1 MNILVTAFDPFGG
14 EQVNPA
20 QQAVERLADTIK
32 EAKLHKL
39 VVPTV
44 FGKAAEDVIAAMDAL
59 RPDAVICVGQAGG
72 RRAVTPERVA
82 INVMDANILDNA
94 GQKPVD
100 EPVVADGPAAY
111 FSTLPVKAMVQA
123 IRDAGLP
130 GEISNS
136 AGTFVCN
143 SLLYSV
149 LHHAAVHMP
158 NTRAVF
164 VHVPY
169 VPEQTAGKDGIAS
182 MPLEDIVRALS
193 AAIEGIQ

>member
-1 MNILVTAFDPFGG
+1 MNILVTAFDPFDG
-14 EQVNPA
+14 EKINPA
-20 QQAVERLADTIK
+20 QQAVERLADTIG
-32 EAKLHKL
+32 EAKVHKL
-39 VVPTV
+39 IVPTV
-44 FGKAAEDVIAAMDAL
+44 FGKAAEYVIEEMNAL

-72 RRAVTPERVA
+72 RKSVTPERVA
-82 INVMDANILDNA
+82 INVMDANIKDNI
-94 GQKPVD
+94 GQQPID
-100 EPVVADGPAAY
+100 EVIVADGPAAY

-130 GEISNS
+130 GDISNS

-149 LHHAAVHMP
+149 LHHAAMNMP
-158 NTRAVF
+158 QTRAVF

-169 VPEQTAGKDGIAS
+169 IPEQTVGKDGVAS

-193 AAIEGIQ
+193 AAIVGIQ

>member
-14 EQVNPA
+14 EAVNPA
-20 QQAVERLADTIK
+20 QQAVERLADTIGT
-32 EAKLHKL
+32 AKIHKL
-39 VVPTV
+39 IIPTV
-44 FGKAAEDVIAAMDAL
+44 FGNAAENVIAEMDVL

-72 RRAVTPERVA
+72 RKAVTPERVA
-82 INVMDANILDNA
+82 INVMDANIKDNI
-94 GQKPVD
+94 GQQPVD
-100 EPVVADGPAAY
+100 VPIIEDGPAAY
-111 FSTLPVKAMVQA
+111 FSTLPIKAMVQA

-130 GEISNS
+130 GEVSNS

-149 LHHAAVHMP
+149 LHHAALYMP
-158 NTRAVF
+158 ETRAVF

-169 VPEQTAGKDGIAS
+169 IPEQVAGKDGVAS

-193 AAIEGIQ
+193 AAIEAIQ

>member
-14 EQVNPA
+14 EKINPA
-20 QQAVERLADTIK
+20 QQAVERLADTIG
-32 EAKLHKL
+32 EAKIHKL
-39 VVPTV
+39 IVPTV
-44 FGKAAEDVIAAMDAL
+44 FGKAAENVIEEMNAL

-72 RRAVTPERVA
+72 RKSVTPERVA
-82 INVMDANILDNA
+82 INVMDANITDNI

-100 EPVVADGPAAY
+100 EVIVADGPAAY
-111 FSTLPVKAMVQA
+111 FSTLPIKRMVQA
-123 IRDAGLP
+123 IRDAGLS
-130 GEISNS
+130 GDVSNS

-149 LHHAAVHMP
+149 LHHAALHMP
-158 NTRAVF
+158 QTRAVF

-169 VPEQTAGKDGIAS
+169 IPEQTVGKESVAS

-193 AAIEGIQ
+193 AAIMGIQ

>member
-1 MNILVTAFDPFGG
+1 MKILVTAFDPFGG
-14 EQVNPA
+14 ESVNPA
-20 QQAVERLADTIK
+20 QQAVELLADEIEGK
-32 EAKLHKL
+32 MIRKL
-39 VVPTV
+39 VIPTV
-44 FGKAAEDVIAAMDAL
+44 FGRAAELVIEAMNTI

-82 INVMDANILDNA
+82 INVMDANIKDNV
-94 GQKPVD
+94 GQQPVD
-100 EPVVADGPAAY
+100 EPIVPGGPAAY
-111 FSTLPVKAMVQA
+111 FSTLPVKTMVAA

-130 GEISNS
+130 GDISNS

-149 LHHAAVHMP
+149 LHHAAEHMP
-158 NTRAVF
+158 ETRAVF

-169 VPEQTAGKDGIAS
+169 IPEQTVGKENVPS

-193 AAIEGIQ
+193 AAIAKL

>member
-14 EQVNPA
+14 EQINPA
-20 QQAVERLADTIK
+20 QQAVERLADTIG
-32 EAKLHKL
+32 EAAIHKL
-39 VVPTV
+39 IVPTV
-44 FGKAAEDVIAAMDAL
+44 FGKAAENVIGQMDAL

-72 RRAVTPERVA
+72 RKAVTPERVA
-82 INVMDANILDNA
+82 INVMDANIKDNI
-94 GQKPVD
+94 GQQPTD
-100 EPVVADGPAAY
+100 EPVVPGGPAAY

-130 GEISNS
+130 GEISNT

-149 LHHAAVHMP
+149 LHHAAEHMP
-158 NTRAVF
+158 QTRAVF

-169 VPEQTAGKDGIAS
+169 IPEQTAGKEGVAS

-193 AAIEGIQ
+193 AAIMGVQ